1 MVRDA
6 VMSVNRSQRVG
17 DLILREISSLLLR
30 KVKDPR
36 IKGTTI
42 TEVHMTKDL
51 RIAYVYYSIFG
62 QDANKKSAQEGFESA
77 KGYIRKE
84 IGEKIQLRYVPDIH
98 FKYDNSL
105 EYGQEMDNLLDK
117 IIRN

>member
-1 MVRDA
+1 
-6 VMSVNRSQRVG
+6 MSVNRPERVG
-17 DLILREISSLLLR
+17 DLILREISSLLLI

-36 IKGTTI
+36 IKGATI

-51 RIAYVYYSIFG
+51 RIAYVYYSLFG
-62 QDANKKSAQEGFESA
+62 QDVNKDSAQEGFKSA

-84 IGEKIQLRYVPDIH
+84 IGERIQLRYVPDIH

-105 EYGQEMDNLLDK
+105 EHGQEMDNLLAK
-117 IIRN
+117 ITQS